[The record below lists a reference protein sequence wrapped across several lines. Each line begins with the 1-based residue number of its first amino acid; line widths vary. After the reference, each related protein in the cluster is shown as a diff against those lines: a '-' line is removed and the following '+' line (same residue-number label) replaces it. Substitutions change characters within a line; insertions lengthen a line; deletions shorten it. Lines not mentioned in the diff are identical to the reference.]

1 MSEKIQIKED
11 DSNEKSSEENTQ
23 IIINEV
29 SSEKNEKGKNHPK
42 LNNKKYIKRTMSSNE
57 EYFYNFNMYK
67 QDRDLLDEKYYE
79 SLFRLEKAYRTKKE
93 QIDSEYDKHL
103 KKLKKKL
110 QKTIAYFG
118 EQHEKILRLS
128 NSGTITKDDIDIDD
142 SLTKEVQHGLCGRNI
157 LENELVNLTGTM
169 DSEENNGE
177 RKRGGAND
185 RNNVPKN
192 KEKLLPLSQKEKK
205 YIGKKTKRNNN

>member
-1 MSEKIQIKED
+1 
-11 DSNEKSSEENTQ
+11 
-23 IIINEV
+23 
-29 SSEKNEKGKNHPK
+29 
-42 LNNKKYIKRTMSSNE
+42 MSSNE